1 VKKVE
6 GDINSHLFFSHGH
19 ILSIHVKYMD
29 ILSYSIVCI
38 STTWITSDGFI
49 TLGGPGSGKGTQ
61 CEKIVETFGLQHL
74 SAGDLLRREIAM
86 HTENG

>member
-1 VKKVE
+1 MISSSSRSLKLSQAASGLKVGE
-6 GDINSHLFFSHGH
+6 SFATDI
-19 ILSIHVKYMD
+19 
-29 ILSYSIVCI
+29 I
-38 STTWITSDGFI
+38 SQEERVSPPKEKAPFI
-49 TLGGPGSGKGTQ
+49 TFVLGGPGSGKGTQ